1 MQTISVR
8 RTLAQLARQPLY
20 WAGLAALLALGYA
33 YAMGTSAVGV
43 DDLAIATYQQGGGF
57 LRQSRIT
64 EWLVQA
70 LTGLLAYQRF
80 WPEFWAAVC
89 LALAGTGLAAV
100 VYTAAARTPTA
111 GGALLLAGGGLLFP
125 FHAEAFAYSNLCIT
139 GLGMLLAV
147 AALAAGWP
155 FVAGGRRTA
164 AAPAACVLLALSVGC
179 YESLAQVWLA
189 LLFVLLLTLAA
200 FAPRRS
206 VGAFWW
212 LPAALRGVLRL
223 VLQVILSVEAT
234 VRPIRSIQSELTAF
248 VLAVAPLTP
257 FLFQVSEEDT
267 MALEVLGL
275 FLGTLVVLAN
285 QPERLVEMMI
295 GYEGVLK
302 TEVVRLL
309 NSVSKKER
317 VCKCIQK
324 SMRGMKTDEMKSK
337 KMRLYK
343 VLVENGMLFMSKMGW
358 KIGDEYLRAFGVRY

>member
-1 MQTISVR
+1 M
-8 RTLAQLARQPLY
+8 
-20 WAGLAALLALGYA
+20 
-33 YAMGTSAVGV
+33 
-43 DDLAIATYQQGGGF
+43 
-57 LRQSRIT
+57 
-64 EWLVQA
+64 
-70 LTGLLAYQRF
+70 
-80 WPEFWAAVC
+80 
-89 LALAGTGLAAV
+89 
-100 VYTAAARTPTA
+100 
-111 GGALLLAGGGLLFP
+111 
-125 FHAEAFAYSNLCIT
+125 
-139 GLGMLLAV
+139 
-147 AALAAGWP
+147 
-155 FVAGGRRTA
+155 
-164 AAPAACVLLALSVGC
+164 
-179 YESLAQVWLA
+179 
-189 LLFVLLLTLAA
+189 
-200 FAPRRS
+200 
-206 VGAFWW
+206 
-212 LPAALRGVLRL
+212 LRL

-285 QPERLVEMMI
+285 QPERLVEMMN